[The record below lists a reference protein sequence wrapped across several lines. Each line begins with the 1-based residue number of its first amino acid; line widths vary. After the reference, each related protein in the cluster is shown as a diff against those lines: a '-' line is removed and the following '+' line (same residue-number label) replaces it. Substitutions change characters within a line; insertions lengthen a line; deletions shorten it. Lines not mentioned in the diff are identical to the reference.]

1 MDFSTAIVNGIPL
14 VLVVIGLVELLK
26 KFGVSGNWLVGA
38 SVLFGICFG
47 ISYQLS
53 IAIPVDFAGWFAA
66 GVYGIGLGLVASGA
80 YDAAKSVLS
89 R

>member
-14 VLVVIGLVELLK
+14 VLIVIGLVELLK

-38 SVLFGICFG
+38 SVLIGICFG
-47 ISYQLS
+47 IGYQLS
-53 IAIPVDFAGWFAA
+53 IAMPIDFAGWFAA
-66 GVYGIGLGLVASGA
+66 VVYGIGLGLVASGV

>member
-14 VLVVIGLVELLK
+14 VLIVIGLVELLK

-38 SVLFGICFG
+38 SVLIGICFG

-53 IAIPVDFAGWFAA
+53 IAMPIDFSGWFAA
-66 GVYGIGLGLVASGA
+66 VVYGIGLGLVASGV
-80 YDAAKSVLS
+80 YDAAKSVLA